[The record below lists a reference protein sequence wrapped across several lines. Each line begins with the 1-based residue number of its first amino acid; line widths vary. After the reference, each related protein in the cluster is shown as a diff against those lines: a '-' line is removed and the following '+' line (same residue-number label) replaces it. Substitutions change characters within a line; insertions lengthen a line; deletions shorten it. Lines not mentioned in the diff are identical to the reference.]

1 MKNTGEQ
8 HDKDGQAAGKI
19 ASVASAKKAKGG
31 KK

>member
-8 HDKDGQAAGKI
+8 HDKDAQAAGKI
-19 ASVASAKKAKGG
+19 AGAVGGKRGKGG

>member
-8 HDKDGQAAGKI
+8 HDKDGKTAGK
-19 ASVASAKKAKGG
+19 SAAAVNSKQNKGG